1 MTDRKILIFLHHV
14 WLRMWKLQI
23 SLPRSVDVFRNQILS
38 NPFSPGDI
46 KELVIGE
53 KCSLL
58 SLTYL
63 IIILMAYHGPNAE
76 ILGNI
81 KLVIWQFQNP
91 ITDIEEYSLN
101 VIILLVV
108 DFISLIVNGVLI
120 RVFCKINVLKVMKDL
135 QKEFWH
141 VFWAAESFLLMEVE
155 EYDYYLFLFLN
166 WFIDY
171 DLSILIHSFMFA
183 GFHATDD
190 WCRVW
195 YEHGVRL
202 DGWQIHFQWYTSW
215 YESNNIFSIRMLF
228 SFSVIK

>member
-155 EYDYYLFLFLN
+155 EYDYYLFYFKLIYWLWLINFNSFFHVCRFSCNWWLVPGMIWTWSSIGWMADTFSMVHFL
-166 WFIDY
+166 
-171 DLSILIHSFMFA
+171 
-183 GFHATDD
+183 
-190 WCRVW
+190 VW
-195 YEHGVRL
+195 
-202 DGWQIHFQWYTSW
+202 
-215 YESNNIFSIRMLF
+215 
-228 SFSVIK
+228 IKQYLLNKNAV